1 MRILFIV
8 LASIIIGGCMF
19 NSNYKEPNMP
29 NPEIVKAQIGTVL
42 DSMHSAFQ
50 HRKFSKMMTYL
61 FEDGYY
67 LGSDPTELWTKKQL
81 SDYFKP
87 HEKDSATVMPYDIL
101 RRDILLNEEGNSAVV
116 VEQYYLVKMSD
127 KVMVRAISRVSK
139 KESGWMIDL
148 YSWNMIPKNDDI
160 DKINGA
166 LKN

>member
-1 MRILFIV
+1 MRIPFIAF
-8 LASIIIGGCMF
+8 LSFIMCGCMF

-29 NPEIVKAQIGTVL
+29 NPEVVKAQISVAL

-50 HRKFSKMMTYL
+50 HRKFQKMMTYL
-61 FEDGYY
+61 SQDGYY
-67 LGSDPTELWTKKQL
+67 LGSDPTELWTRKQL

-101 RRDILLNEEGNSAVV
+101 RRDILLNEERNSAVV
-116 VEQYYLVKMSD
+116 AEQYYLVRMSE

-139 KESGWMIDL
+139 KESGWVIDF
-148 YSWNMIPKNDDI
+148 YSWNMIPKNEDM

-166 LKN
+166 LK